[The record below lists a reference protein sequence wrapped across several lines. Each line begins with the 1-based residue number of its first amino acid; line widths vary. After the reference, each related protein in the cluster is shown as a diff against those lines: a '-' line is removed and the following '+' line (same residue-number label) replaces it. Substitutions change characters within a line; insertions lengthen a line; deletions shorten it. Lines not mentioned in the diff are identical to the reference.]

1 MAYMIRVRVNGPEP
15 YNCDYS
21 GEEYENEDDAYDE
34 LCEAR
39 EDPHVSMAWMIE
51 TKSLEVC

>member
-1 MAYMIRVRVNGPEP
+1 MAYIIKVKTNGPDPWICE
-15 YNCDYS
+15 YS
-21 GEEYENEDDAYDE
+21 GIEYENEDDAYDE
-34 LCEAR
+34 LLEAR